1 MDFFLEKLV
10 NVVKTTR
17 NWVESDAGCM
27 LDAYN
32 QNTNHTRHSK
42 LLSKDDEQ
50 CYFLFYFIFK
60 IILIEHILNAQTW
73 FHHIITTV
81 MIHIILVIQHRNL

>member
-1 MDFFLEKLV
+1 MSYITSRISGQKFEIMDFFLEKLV

-60 IILIEHILNAQTW
+60 IILIEHR
-73 FHHIITTV
+73 F
-81 MIHIILVIQHRNL
+81 

>member
-1 MDFFLEKLV
+1 MKCYENEMFRPEIGSKL
-10 NVVKTTR
+10 
-17 NWVESDAGCM
+17 M
-27 LDAYN
+27 LVAYFYAYN

-50 CYFLFYFIFK
+50 CYSLFYFIFK

>member
-73 FHHIITTV
+73 FHHII
-81 MIHIILVIQHRNL
+81 